1 MISLFREMFSR
12 NLVFTLDEC
21 DGFSAE
27 ARKGLNIYCEGMK
40 AGVQTGDE
48 LDKDRK

>member
-1 MISLFREMFSR
+1 LISLFREMFSR
-12 NLVFTLDEC
+12 NLVPALDKC

-27 ARKGLNIYCEGMK
+27 ARKGLNIYCEERK
-40 AGVQTGDE
+40 AGVQTDDE